1 MKKLL
6 SLLNVKKWL
15 ETFVM
20 KFVASKA
27 VKHGATVLA
36 GLIAGLLTKY
46 KLDQYGV
53 SIDIPHFTEALITLF
68 GAGAGAILNWAQK
81 VLDKDGDGVMDK

>member
-6 SLLNVKKWL
+6 GLLNVKKWL

-36 GLIAGLLTKY
+36 GLVAGLATKH

-53 SIDIPHFTEALITLF
+53 SVDVPMFTEALITAF
-68 GAGAGAILNWAQK
+68 GAAAGALLNWAQK
-81 VLDKDGDGVMDK
+81 VMDKDGDGIPG